1 MVCHFLSPFVFT
13 NPLLPLRY
21 RYMNL
26 ILRKILL
33 VLALLMMAFSSL
45 AQDFS
50 IKGTLPGVKG
60 QIWLIIYDNDSTPR
74 QISCRI
80 NGGPFSFRG
89 SLKGAQGP
97 VYAEIQQSKIS
108 RPIPLFLDASQ
119 ITIDIN
125 KDDTWTS
132 KITGSRPTSQLR
144 YALEICKGEG
154 YETCLVDHIK
164 KNPTAFYAPFLLNY
178 VASTIDYKILQE
190 TFAQLSG
197 DAVSAYHYHLLQ
209 KRIGLLSA
217 TVCGE
222 RLPDFI
228 IPVTEK
234 RSIHFDSL
242 QKDSTYLVL
251 SFGATW
257 CASCQKANK
266 EMEGVIKAHNVS
278 IKKHKHKVRLCPVT
292 IDKDPRQWDN
302 PMLRQLGVEYIP
314 YIIIVDPEG
323 KTLFRDLRY
332 WELERTLRDL
342 RKEMK

>member
-1 MVCHFLSPFVFT
+1 MNLLLRKTFLSLAF
-13 NPLLPLRY
+13 
-21 RYMNL
+21 
-26 ILRKILL
+26 IL
-33 VLALLMMAFSSL
+33 MAFSSL

-50 IKGTLPGVKG
+50 IKGTLLGVKG
-60 QIWLIIYDNDSTPR
+60 QIWLIIFDNDSTPR

-108 RPIPLFLDASQ
+108 HPIPLFLDASE
-119 ITIDIN
+119 ITVDIN
-125 KDDTWTS
+125 KDDTRAS

-144 YALEICKGEG
+144 YALETCQGEG
-154 YETCLVDHIK
+154 YEACLIDHIR
-164 KNPTAFYAPFLLNY
+164 KNPSAFYAPFLLNY
-178 VASTIDYKILQE
+178 VASTIDYSTLHE
-190 TFAQLSG
+190 TFSQLSG
-197 DAVSAYHYHLLQ
+197 DATAAYHYRLLQ
-209 KRIGLLSA
+209 KKILLLGA
-217 TVCGE
+217 TKEGE

-278 IKKHKHKVRLCPVT
+278 IKKHKHKVRLCPVS
-292 IDKDPRQWDN
+292 IDKDPRLWNN
-302 PMLRQLGVEYIP
+302 PMLQQLGVDYIP

-323 KTLFRDLRY
+323 ETVVRDLRY